1 MIPEVRIAVLNRPQK
16 ILNGLLPTVC
26 TIERSSVF
34 GGALSSNPLDARRLL
49 SGLRIGVGAFSRRK
63 SLIAGIDVSQQ
74 CEIVQKTPRDQAQ

>member
-1 MIPEVRIAVLNRPQK
+1 MIPEVRIAVRNRPQK
-16 ILNGLLPTVC
+16 ILNGLTTVC

-34 GGALSSNPLDARRLL
+34 GGALSCNPLDARRFL
-49 SGLRIGVGAFSRRK
+49 SGLRMGVGAFSRRK